1 LNPRTRDLVR
11 HRAGGRCE
19 YCFLRQ
25 QDSELIH
32 HIEHI
37 LARKHGGTDTAE
49 NLALACQRCN
59 LRKGANLTGVDP
71 VDGRIVG
78 LFHPRRDEW
87 DRHFRWR
94 DTQIIGLTPLGR
106 ATVHV
111 LALNDARRI
120 ALRGAAFL

>member
-1 LNPRTRDLVR
+1 MNDRTRDLVR
-11 HRAGGRCE
+11 HRAGDRCE

-37 LARKHGGTDTAE
+37 LARKHGGTDAAE

-71 VDGRIVG
+71 VSGHVVA

-94 DTQIIGLTPLGR
+94 DTPEVELVKEHRVGRCDLLPAKLGVPR
-106 ATVHV
+106 HRNV
-111 LALNDARRI
+111 R
-120 ALRGAAFL
+120 